1 MPLQRINVI
10 KKSSLLAVFIVIT
23 LLVPLLLD
31 ILEISQKIV
40 LIQNVGNFLIY
51 ILIGICILDLFFL
64 FLLRINLFLFFYL
77 NLVFTVL
84 LFIILEYCFLNNI
97 YEFLYVWRHS
107 GLDTPLFYKIF
118 AIWTGGAGSIMSW
131 MVLNSI
137 FIFFYRLKSQDKED
151 KVFLRSSIISLSILI
166 VFLIILIFHDPFMTF
181 SNLNEDVII
190 QVYNSTIES
199 IELEKLIYPEGYGMR
214 SILQSPLLLWH
225 PFFTFCS
232 YAIMIV
238 PFSITVAKILTPNE
252 DLLNQYQRNFFNFSL
267 RSEWLISTLA
277 LGLGAYWSRIEEN
290 WGNIY
295 WGWDPV
301 ETALLIP
308 WIFITAYFHLLALE
322 KPKRKIFM
330 DLTVIAIFSSIIF
343 ATLIVRGGGF
353 TSLHAYIRGKE
364 IILFVL
370 ITGIFLIL
378 FCFYIVLSLVDLIID
393 KYKKPRSLINY
404 SSTIFF
410 YFLAFICLFG
420 LFIPPLTYFLSEFF
434 PLIVINIVP
443 SYYIFSASVPAI
455 GIALSLIFCS
465 LWFNFQIKKI
475 GKLLI
480 LTFFVQLC
488 VSILILVFSGYW
500 INPVISLYFFALF
513 SALFRLI
520 KDYDM
525 QKGVAYFFKI
535 NSKTIIHIGIS
546 SILIGTLGG
555 PLLWQDICYTCGFY
569 ILLIGIVPSLIAVFI
584 SSKKKKTDISETNE
598 QIKAS

>member
-1 MPLQRINVI
+1 MALFILI
-10 KKSSLLAVFIVIT
+10 LLIIF
-23 LLVPLLLD
+23 LLLD
-31 ILEISQKIV
+31 NIGIDQKIIV
-40 LIQNVGNFLIY
+40 IQNLGNFLIY
-51 ILIGICILDLFFL
+51 LLIGICTIDLIFL
-64 FLLRINLFLFFYL
+64 ILLRVNHYLFFYL
-77 NLVFTVL
+77 NLVFTLL
-84 LFIILEYCFLNNI
+84 LFLLLEYSFLNNL

-131 MVLNSI
+131 MVLNSL
-137 FIFFYRLKSQDKED
+137 FIFFYRMKSQEKED
-151 KVFLRSSIISLSILI
+151 KVLIRSSIISLSILI
-166 VFLIILIFHDPFMTF
+166 LFLIILNYHDPFMTF

-238 PFSITVAKILTPNE
+238 PFSTTIAKIITPKA
-252 DLLNQYQRNFFNFSL
+252 DLLNQYQRNFFKFSL
-267 RSEWLISTLA
+267 RAEWLISTLA
-277 LGLGAYWSRIEEN
+277 LGLGAYWSRMEEN

-308 WIFITAYFHLLALE
+308 WIFITAYFHLFALE
-322 KPKRKIFM
+322 KPKKKPFM
-330 DLTVIAIFSSIIF
+330 DLTVIAIFCSIIF

-370 ITGIFLIL
+370 ITGILLIL
-378 FCFYIVLSLVDLIID
+378 FCFYIVLNLVDLIID
-393 KYKKPRSLINY
+393 RYKKPKSLINY

-420 LFIPPLTYFLSEFF
+420 LFIPPLTYFLSEYF
-434 PLIVINIVP
+434 PFIVINIVP
-443 SYYIFSASVPAI
+443 SYFIFSASVPAI

-465 LWFNFQIKKI
+465 LWQNFQTKII
-475 GKLLI
+475 GKI
-480 LTFFVQLC
+480 LVYIFLVQSS
-488 VSILILVFSGYW
+488 VSILILLFFGYW
-500 INPVISLYFFALF
+500 VNPVISIYFTALF
-513 SALFRLI
+513 ASLYRLI
-520 KDYDM
+520 KDFSIK
-525 QKGVAYFFKI
+525 KGLPYYFKV
-535 NSKTIIHIGIS
+535 NSKTIIHTGIS
-546 SILIGTLGG
+546 LILIGTLGG
-555 PLLWQDICYTCGFY
+555 PLLWQDIIYACGFY
-569 ILLIGIVPSLIAVFI
+569 ILLLGIVPSLIAVFI
-584 SSKKKKTDISETNE
+584 TSKKRNIESNEINNMLKTG
-598 QIKAS
+598 